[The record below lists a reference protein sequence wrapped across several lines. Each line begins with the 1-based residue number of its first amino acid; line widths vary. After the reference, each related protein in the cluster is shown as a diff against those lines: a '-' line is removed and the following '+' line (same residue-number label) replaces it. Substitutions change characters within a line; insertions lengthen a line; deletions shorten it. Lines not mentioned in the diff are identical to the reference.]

1 MHGGEVDEGYCIV
14 NTEGLENGITASSNN
29 RNLDEELSKEVE
41 RITELKD
48 GYSFQFSAK
57 SQSAQKLVDY
67 ITKKQK
73 NNPSVVFNL
82 VFQQNEEPL
91 LLQIKGNSAKDFVKS
106 VMPPS
111 LLISK
116 MEDKNLDSCSN

>member
-1 MHGGEVDEGYCIV
+1 MHGGEVDEGYYIV
-14 NTEGLENGITASSNN
+14 NTEGLENGITASSNK

-91 LLQIKGNSAKDFVKS
+91 LLQIKGSSAKDFVKS

>member
-14 NTEGLENGITASSNN
+14 NTEGLENGITASSNK

-57 SQSAQKLVDY
+57 SQSAQKLVDF
-67 ITKKQK
+67 ITKEQK
-73 NNPSVVFNL
+73 NNPSVVFDL

-116 MEDKNLDSCSN
+116 MENKNLDSCSN